1 MRHATLREHPRH
13 ARPSRNGGGRP
24 GQKTHEHR
32 PRGAVRPPKRRDLRP
47 MKLLKENLGGVVV
60 LTLKG
65 EFDSFVTNAFGNEI
79 AKVQA
84 DGTHRIVLNMRLV
97 KFVNSTALGSMIK
110 ARKACRA
117 EGGDLVVSQASSAVK
132 EAMESLGLDRLFT
145 IHDDDET
152 ALAALDDSD
161 TVELEQGAESTVMII
176 VPEETRPT
184 VARLARLDAD
194 GMECRIAG
202 KPKSQLTHGR
212 AVSLKFRLQLYRKDY
227 FELGARIEA
236 SAETDGQTVLTL
248 RFLDVSATDAADIER
263 FVADMNELRRAAR
276 ESR

>member
-1 MRHATLREHPRH
+1 
-13 ARPSRNGGGRP
+13 
-24 GQKTHEHR
+24 
-32 PRGAVRPPKRRDLRP
+32 

-84 DGTHRIVLNMRLV
+84 DGVHRIVLNMRLV

-117 EGGDLVVSQASSAVK
+117 ESGDLVVSQASAAVK

-145 IHDDDET
+145 IHEDDEA

-161 TVELEQGAESTVMII
+161 TVELEQGSESTVMIT
-176 VPEETRPT
+176 VPEEHRPT
-184 VARLARLDAD
+184 VARLARLDVD

-202 KPKSQLTHGR
+202 TPKAQLTQGR
-212 AVSLKFRLQLYRKDY
+212 KVDLKFRLQLYRKDY

-236 SAETDGQTVLTL
+236 SSEADGQTVVSL
-248 RFLDVSATDAADIER
+248 RFLEVSEEDAADIER

-276 ESR
+276 ESS